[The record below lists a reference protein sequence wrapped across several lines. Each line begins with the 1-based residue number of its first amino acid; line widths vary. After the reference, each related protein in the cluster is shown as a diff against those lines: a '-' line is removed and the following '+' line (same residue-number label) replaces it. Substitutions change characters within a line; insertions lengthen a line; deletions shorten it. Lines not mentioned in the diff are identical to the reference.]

1 MNNFYLI
8 DKPLWITS
16 FDILRTLKKKLNIKR
31 MWHTGTLDPLA
42 SGLVLVAVGD
52 YTKLIPFF
60 EKDFKEYEF
69 KVNLDWV
76 TQSYDLEKEI
86 VFLEK
91 DLQEK
96 YKKELSLEKIKEV
109 LENNFTWK
117 INQVPPKYSALKI
130 SWKKAVNMARNWEE
144 FEMKSRIVEIFNI
157 EIISYNY
164 PQLFLKAKVGAWT
177 YVRSI
182 AFDLWNILWTWW
194 YVTYLRRTKI
204 WNLDISLSQKL
215 DDFHESNFLNLEL
228 LFWNDKFLHLEENIL
243 NKVNN
248 WLKQK
253 LDLDINEWIYL
264 IKDQEKV
271 TNIVNYED
279 KTLIPIRKI

>member
-31 MWHTGTLDPLA
+31 MWHTWTLDPLA

-164 PQLFLKAKVGAWT
+164 PELFLKAKVGAWT

-204 WNLDISLSQKL
+204 WNLDTLLSQKL

-228 LFWNDKFLHLEENIL
+228 LFWKDKFINLEENIL